1 MALINGLKELE
12 GSIRNIGKNFSGGI
26 LDDMNDRLNSFYNTF
41 NGWAQFTN
49 RKYNEINTIIEKY
62 EKCFPKNMDGLD
74 EEKLDIES
82 DVDNNQPYNIPSDL
96 NKYNYDPNESNLS
109 PSSIPTIKV
118 SNPNLNAPT
127 TITSSSNLNSPSSNN
142 QFSNSNISGFV
153 KTSEPLRGY
162 SKNKYQVNSQIIHFN
177 SSCETETVD
186 MQKKYKEAFDCYY
199 NTMMPAIKKL
209 ICISDNKNE
218 LLNKFVSAQKLLS
231 DLNDKSSKNSH
242 YKPQCL
248 NTDSLKNLKE
258 CKKDIGE
265 KIQDLGKLKNDFV
278 SIIKEASHSLDAIE
292 KQFWWCFGWT
302 KIRRNKLYAIEKQV
316 NDINNEVK
324 RLIQEDEN
332 LNKRI
337 STLET
342 NQKSFEEIRGKQE
355 NISQKLVELNKV
367 YNNIPLT
374 KKDDFSL
381 KQNQNTGLY
390 EIAPSIDN
398 VEKDIELLFKEKL
411 EELKDSANNIL
422 NLQKPTEALTKAD
435 LNKTSAFPSFI
446 TVGICSLNYC
456 DTVYD
461 MPMITRFPFPFS
473 RCFDNK
479 SEIAPFLLRL
489 LCALPLGSIQFT
501 IIDHESFGSNGSV
514 FNELN
519 SKTFRLITQNDDFS
533 IRNVLREHKNYIS
546 EIVQSRMFNSEIKTW
561 ADYNSKNSKNP
572 LPCKILVIYSFKG
585 WTSEEVSDFIDIVTH
600 GASKGVFVIFAKEG
614 LKELNESLREKIDE
628 EKLELRQNPVAISK
642 WLQQQTNTSL
652 KLETKPMVM
661 PSGNIVPEICKEYV
675 NRLAEL
681 LAKPTNVFMDLFNG
695 VTAWSGSSREVLS
708 ATIGW
713 DDSGNPV
720 DFTIGKDNHHTII
733 AGKSGGGKTNLI
745 HVIICSLC
753 HKYSPDE
760 LQICL
765 LDMKNGV
772 EANRYVDKSN
782 PENIH
787 SWLPH
792 AYSILGSKSPHFA
805 SSVLDKIIEEETN
818 RNEQFKLDGATT
830 IAEWKVKTGK
840 KLPRIL
846 VVIDEFTQIF
856 QNSDTATSIA
866 KKLEDLL
873 SEGRYAGIHILLA
886 TQDTDKLNTS
896 NASTILRQTSLR
908 FALPGAKGVLLHG
921 DDVAN
926 TLKIP
931 QAIINEFGG
940 AEGENIIFK
949 LPFFNNEFK
958 DENLRHQ
965 KIYRDNIE
973 KIKQDNQHTL
983 TYSHSECKIIDGF
996 SLKQIPSKEEFTK
1009 LLGPEPSGSRPRFNL
1024 LLGRDDD
1031 FDEKPF
1037 KVQLCRDNGVGHLMI
1052 VAPKDP
1058 KKFKGVW
1065 SGLRN
1070 SILASLALL
1079 SPKDKYILYYNPISE
1094 DPFSMPLGFENCS
1107 NGFEGLNA
1115 EADENC
1121 LLEKLRA
1128 LQSSKAK
1135 HKVLIVEN
1143 FDQASF
1149 LGREDKDPY
1158 AEVDEDTIFGKLS
1171 SAFKQKNPAFTVIL
1185 LMRNH
1190 EVAEKILGDENWD
1203 SISHHIAFGF
1213 EASSK
1218 LNEVIK
1224 GTNILEN
1231 INDYMFYS
1239 SSSTGGGYRTFLPF
1253 VDVSSKSQI

>member
-1 MALINGLKELE
+1 MALINGLEELE
-12 GSIRNIGKNFSGGI
+12 TSIRGVKKIFSGGI
-26 LDDMNDRLNSFYNTF
+26 LDDMNDRLDSFYNAF
-41 NGWAQFTN
+41 VEWAQFTN
-49 RKYNEINTIIEKY
+49 RKYNEINSIIEKY
-62 EKCFPKNMDGLD
+62 EKSFPKNIDGLD
-74 EEKLDIES
+74 KERLDIES
-82 DVDNNQPYNIPSDL
+82 DVDNNHPYNIPSDL
-96 NKYNYDPNESNLS
+96 NKYNYHPNESNPS
-109 PSSIPTIKV
+109 PSYIPTIKV
-118 SNPNLNAPT
+118 SNPNINTPT
-127 TITSSSNLNSPSSNN
+127 NITSSSNLNSPSSNN
-142 QFSNSNISGFV
+142 QFSNSNFSGFV
-153 KTSEPLRGY
+153 KASEPIIEY
-162 SKNKYQVNSQIIHFN
+162 S
-177 SSCETETVD
+177 ET
-186 MQKKYKEAFDCYY
+186 
-199 NTMMPAIKKL
+199 TMPAAIKKM
-209 ICISDNKNE
+209 IYIYDNKKA
-218 LLNKFVSAQKLLS
+218 LLKEFDSAQELLS

-265 KIQDLGKLKNDFV
+265 KIQDLENLKNDFV

-324 RLIQEDEN
+324 RLNQEDEN

-342 NQKSFEEIRGKQE
+342 NQKSFEEIRE
-355 NISQKLVELNKV
+355 KLVCLNTV
-367 YNNIPLT
+367 YNNIFST
-374 KKDDFSL
+374 EKDYISL

-390 EIAPSIDN
+390 EIAPSKDN
-398 VEKDIELLFKEKL
+398 VEKDIELLFKKNL
-411 EELKDSANNIL
+411 EELKNSANNIL

-446 TVGICSLNYC
+446 TVGICSLNY
-456 DTVYD
+456 DKTVYY
-461 MPMITRFPFPFS
+461 MPMVTTFPFRFS

-501 IIDHESFGSNGSV
+501 IIDHGSFGSNGSV

-519 SKTFRLITQNDDFS
+519 SKTFHLITQNDDFS
-533 IRNVLREHKNYIS
+533 IRNVLREYKNYIS

-572 LPCKILVIYSFKG
+572 LPCKILVIYSFKK
-585 WTSEEVSDFIDIVTH
+585 WTSEEISDFIDIVTQ

-614 LKELNESLREKIDE
+614 LKELDESLREKIEE
-628 EKLELRQNPVAISK
+628 EKLELEQNPVSISE
-642 WLQQQTNTSL
+642 WLQQPTNTSL
-652 KLETKPMVM
+652 TLEIKPMVM
-661 PSGNIVPEICKEYV
+661 PSENIVTEICKEYV

-720 DFTIGKDNHHTII
+720 NFTIGKDNHHTII
-733 AGKSGGGKTNLI
+733 AGKTGGGKSNLI

-818 RNEQFKLDGATT
+818 RNEQFQLDGATN
-830 IAEWKVKTGK
+830 IVEWKVKTGK
-840 KLPRIL
+840 KMPRIL
-846 VVIDEFTQIF
+846 VVIDEFTRIF

-866 KKLEDLL
+866 KKLGDLL

-886 TQDTDKLNTS
+886 TQDTDKLTTF
-896 NASTILRQTSLR
+896 NANTILSQTSLR

-931 QAIINEFGG
+931 QAIINESGG
-940 AEGENIIFK
+940 TEGENIIFK
-949 LPFFNNEFK
+949 LPFFNNEFE
-958 DENLRHQ
+958 DENLRDQ

-983 TYSHSECKIIDGF
+983 IYSHSECKIIDGF

-1037 KVQLCRDNGVGHLMI
+1037 IVQLCGDYRLDHLMI
-1052 VAPKDP
+1052 VAPQDP

-1070 SILASLALL
+1070 SILVSLALL
-1079 SPKDKYILYYNPISE
+1079 SPKDKYILYYNPISD

-1121 LLEKLRA
+1121 LLEKLNA
-1128 LQSSKAK
+1128 LQLSPAK

-1143 FDQASF
+1143 FDRAF
-1149 LGREDKDPY
+1149 LLWREDDDPY

-1171 SAFKQKNPAFTVIL
+1171 SAFKKNPAFTVIL
-1185 LMRNH
+1185 LIRNH
-1190 EVAEKILGDENWD
+1190 EEAEKILGDENWK

-1213 EASSK
+1213 KDSLK
-1218 LNEVIK
+1218 LSEVIK
-1224 GTNILEN
+1224 GANSLEN

-1253 VDVSSKSQI
+1253 VDDSSKSQI

>member
-1 MALINGLKELE
+1 MALINGLEELK

-26 LDDMNDRLNSFYNTF
+26 LDDMNNCLNSFYNTF
-41 NGWAQFTN
+41 DGWAQFTN
-49 RKYNEINTIIEKY
+49 RKYNEINAIIEKY
-62 EKCFPKNMDGLD
+62 EKSFPKNIDGLD
-74 EEKLDIES
+74 KERLDIES
-82 DVDNNQPYNIPSDL
+82 DVDNNHPYNIPSDL
-96 NKYNYDPNESNLS
+96 NKYNYHPNESNPS
-109 PSSIPTIKV
+109 PSFIPTIKV
-118 SNPNLNAPT
+118 SNPNINTPT
-127 TITSSSNLNSPSSNN
+127 NITPSSNLNPPSSNN

-153 KTSEPLRGY
+153 KASEPIIGY

-177 SSCETETVD
+177 SYCETETVD
-186 MQKKYKEAFDCYY
+186 MQKKYKEAFDCYL

-209 ICISDNKNE
+209 ICIYVNTKELQKEFYSAQE
-218 LLNKFVSAQKLLS
+218 LLR
-231 DLNDKSSKNSH
+231 DLNDKSSKNTH

-258 CKKDIGE
+258 CKKDLGE
-265 KIQDLGKLKNDFV
+265 KIQDLGNLKNEFA
-278 SIIKEASHSLDAIE
+278 SKIKEVSHSLEAIE

-302 KIRRNKLYAIEKQV
+302 KIRRNKLYAIKKQV
-316 NDINNEVK
+316 NDINNEVQSLSQK
-324 RLIQEDEN
+324 DKN
-332 LNKRI
+332 LNERI
-337 STLET
+337 ETLEAGLKLF
-342 NQKSFEEIRGKQE
+342 NEIRE
-355 NISQKLVELNKV
+355 KLVCLNKV
-367 YNNIPLT
+367 YNNIFPT
-374 KKDDFSL
+374 KKDYFSL

-390 EIAPSIDN
+390 EIAPSERN
-398 VEKDIELLFKEKL
+398 VVEGIQQLFKDNLK
-411 EELKDSANNIL
+411 ELKDSANNIL

-446 TVGICSLNYC
+446 TVGICSLNYR

-461 MPMITRFPFPFS
+461 MPMLTPFPFRSS

-533 IRNVLREHKNYIS
+533 IRNVLREYKNYIS
-546 EIVQSRMFNSEIKTW
+546 NIVQSRMFNSEIKTW

-614 LKELNESLREKIDE
+614 LKELNESLWEKIEE
-628 EKLELRQNPVAISK
+628 EKLELGQNPVSISK
-642 WLQQQTNTSL
+642 WLQQRTNTSL
-652 KLETKPMVM
+652 KLEIKPMVM

-675 NRLAEL
+675 NRLDEI

-695 VTAWSGSSREVLS
+695 VTAWSGSSSKELS

-720 DFTIGKDNHHTII
+720 DFTIGKDNQHTII
-733 AGKSGGGKTNLI
+733 AGETGGGKTNLI

-765 LDMKNGV
+765 LDMKDGV

-792 AYSILGSKSPHFA
+792 AYSILGSQSPHFA
-805 SSVLDKIIEEETN
+805 SSVLDKIIEERN
-818 RNEQFKLDGATT
+818 KRNEQFKLDGAAN
-830 IAEWKVKTGK
+830 IAEWKRKTGK
-840 KLPRIL
+840 KMPRIL

-856 QNSDTATSIA
+856 QNSDTAKSIA

-873 SEGRYAGIHILLA
+873 ALGRNTGIHILLA
-886 TQDTDKLNTS
+886 TQDTDKLTTS
-896 NASTILRQTSLR
+896 NASTILSQTSLR
-908 FALPGAKGVLLHG
+908 IALPGAKGVLSYG
-921 DDVAN
+921 DDAAN
-926 TLKIP
+926 TLERP
-931 QAIINEFGG
+931 QAIINKFGG
-940 AEGENIIFK
+940 YSGKNIIFK
-949 LPFFNNEFK
+949 HPFFNNESK
-958 DENLRHQ
+958 NPNQTDQ

-973 KIKQDNQHTL
+973 KIKHDNQHTL

-1009 LLGPEPSGSRPRFNL
+1009 LLGPEPSGSRSRFNL

-1037 KVQLCRDNGVGHLMI
+1037 KVQLCGDYGIDHLMI

-1058 KKFKGVW
+1058 EQFKGVW

-1079 SPKDKYILYYNPISE
+1079 SPKDKYILYYNPISD

-1115 EADENC
+1115 EADENS
-1121 LLEKLRA
+1121 LLEKLNA
-1128 LQSSKAK
+1128 LQLSTAK

-1143 FDQASF
+1143 FDRAF
-1149 LGREDKDPY
+1149 LLGREDKDPY

-1231 INDYMFYS
+1231 IKDYMFYS
-1239 SSSTGGGYRTFLPF
+1239 SSSMGGGYRTFLPF